1 MHDGHSHGGH
11 GQTATGRDE
20 AVALLTYMLSHNRHH
35 ADELHDA
42 AHALPETD
50 AAAREALHE
59 ALSLL
64 HASNDRLESALG
76 LLNGKAE

>member
-11 GQTATGRDE
+11 GQPAAGRDE

-42 AHALPETD
+42 AHALPEGD
-50 AAAREALHE
+50 AAAREAVLVFNE
-59 ALSLL
+59 RTMLT
-64 HASNDRLESALG
+64 
-76 LLNGKAE
+76 AERTVEYVI